1 MKGRKHPCRFPLPE
15 SLVAR
20 GGAAELLGDGVPL
33 TSGPSAI
40 DNAVEDKAI
49 VNARPTTPW
58 VSRTLRNQQTN
69 DLPDLVGNAQELAL
83 HAQ

>member
-1 MKGRKHPCRFPLPE
+1 MKGRKHPCRLPLPE

-20 GGAAELLGDGVPL
+20 GSTAELLGDGVPL

-49 VNARPTTPW
+49 VNARPTTSW
-58 VSRTLRNQQTN
+58 VSITLRNQRTD

-83 HAQ
+83 HA